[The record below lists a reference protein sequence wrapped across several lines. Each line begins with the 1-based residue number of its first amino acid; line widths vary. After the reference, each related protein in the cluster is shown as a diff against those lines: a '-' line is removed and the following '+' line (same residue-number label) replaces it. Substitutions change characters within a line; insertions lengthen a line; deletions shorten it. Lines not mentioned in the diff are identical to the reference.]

1 MATIKKYNYE
11 NGEWVPMSEEELVTV
26 LHDLFEYEPELF
38 EGKEETSINQKED
51 IDITK
56 VISKEEW
63 LEKVK
68 EERMNKLSSESEKKP
83 IKVKVT
89 KRAETKVEI
98 PIAEKKPIKVKVNKR
113 TTTKTTNTKT
123 ITIKFDRKC
132 LECPARIEGLCE
144 GEFSYE

>member
-83 IKVKVT
+83 IKVKV
-89 KRAETKVEI
+89 
-98 PIAEKKPIKVKVNKR
+98 NKR